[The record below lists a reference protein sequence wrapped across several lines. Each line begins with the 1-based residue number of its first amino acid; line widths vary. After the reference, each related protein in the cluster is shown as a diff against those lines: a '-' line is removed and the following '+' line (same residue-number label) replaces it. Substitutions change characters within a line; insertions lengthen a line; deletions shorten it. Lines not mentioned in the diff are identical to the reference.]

1 MRLDVSES
9 VWIRKGVSECDWMQ
23 MGELCAKGSIW
34 MRMGVLDAKG
44 SIWMRMDV
52 NGSDRKQ
59 REYPDANKGSDA
71 NEGTHCDGCFDANTW

>member
-1 MRLDVSES
+1 
-9 VWIRKGVSECDWMQ
+9 
-23 MGELCAKGSIW
+23 